1 MRNAINYRLT
11 NFIKQITV
19 GLACLVFGVVVCIQY
34 SLVFLIFIP
43 PMIILLYMMIHYLKK
58 FSIAEFTS
66 YGSAGNVAQETLS
79 SLRTVVALGLQDKA
93 IHGYSDKLDVAKDVG
108 IKKGKYKGL
117 FEGGFWLLYSVMAG
131 VGVFFSIYLY
141 NLDSI
146 KYSIKV
152 LIPVFSCLNA
162 CSFTLGI
169 AITFFS
175 DIATAKAT
183 AKKVFDK
190 IEAESAID
198 IKKSPTKTIDKVN
211 GNIRFKG
218 ISFNYPSRPD
228 VQILKGIN
236 LNIPAGKTVAFCG
249 PSGCGKSTII
259 ALLQRFYLPQS
270 GSIMLDGESIDELN
284 LSWLRDQM
292 AMVSQEPSLFTTTI
306 RENIRLGR
314 LDATDQDIEDAAKH
328 ANAHEFIMGLK
339 DKYDTK
345 VGER

>member
-1 MRNAINYRLT
+1 M
-11 NFIKQITV
+11 TV
-19 GLACLVFGVVVCIQY
+19 GLACLVFGVVACIQY
-34 SLVFLIFIP
+34 SLVFLVFIP
-43 PMIILLYMMIHYLKK
+43 FMVVTIYMMIHYLKK
-58 FSIAEFTS
+58 FSIAEFMS
-66 YGSAGNVAQETLS
+66 YGIAGNVAQETLS
-79 SLRTVVALGLQDKA
+79 SLRTVVSLGLQDKV
-93 IHGYSDKLDVAKDVG
+93 IQSYSDKLDMAKDVG
-108 IKKGKYKGL
+108 IKKGKYKGIALGAFWTL
-117 FEGGFWLLYSVMAG
+117 FSVMAG
-131 VGVFFSIYLY
+131 VGIFYQIYLF
-141 NLDSI
+141 NLDNI

-183 AKKVFDK
+183 AKKIFDK
-190 IEAESAID
+190 IATESAID
-198 IKKSPTKTIDKVN
+198 IKKSSSKTIDKIK
-211 GNIRFKG
+211 GNIRFQDVT
-218 ISFNYPSRPD
+218 FNYPSRPD

-236 LNIPAGKTVAFCG
+236 LNIPAGRTVAFCG
-249 PSGCGKSTII
+249 PSGCGKSTMI
-259 ALLQRFYLPQS
+259 ALLQRFYLPQA
-270 GSIMLDGESIDELN
+270 GSIELDGERIDELN
-284 LSWLRDQM
+284 LSWLRNQM
-292 AMVSQEPSLFTTTI
+292 ALVSQEPSLFTTTI

>member
-1 MRNAINYRLT
+1 M
-11 NFIKQITV
+11 TV
-19 GLACLVFGVVVCIQY
+19 GLACLVFGVVACIQY
-34 SLVFLIFIP
+34 SLVFLVFIP
-43 PMIILLYMMIHYLKK
+43 LMIVTIFMMIHYLKK
-58 FSIAEFTS
+58 FSIAEFMS
-66 YGSAGNVAQETLS
+66 YGIAGNVAQETLS
-79 SLRTVVALGLQDKA
+79 SLRTVVSLGLQDKV
-93 IHGYSDKLDVAKDVG
+93 IQRYSDKLDVAKDVG
-108 IKKGKYKGL
+108 IKKGKYKGIAL
-117 FEGGFWLLYSVMAG
+117 GAFWTLYSVMAG
-131 VGVFFSIYLY
+131 VGIFYQIYLF

-152 LIPVFSCLNA
+152 LVPVFSCLNA

-175 DIATAKAT
+175 DIATARAT
-183 AKKVFDK
+183 AKKIFDK
-190 IEAESAID
+190 IATESAID
-198 IKKSPTKTIDKVN
+198 IKKSSSKTIDKVK
-211 GNIRFKG
+211 GNIRFQDVT
-218 ISFNYPSRPD
+218 FNYPSRPD

-249 PSGCGKSTII
+249 PSGCGKSTMI
-259 ALLQRFYLPQS
+259 ALLQRFYLPQA
-270 GSIMLDGESIDELN
+270 GSIELDGERIDELN

-292 AMVSQEPSLFTTTI
+292 ALVSQEPSLFTTTI

-314 LDATDQDIEDAAKH
+314 LDATDRDIEDAAKH